1 MAALAADLDAV
12 RVAVQAA
19 VEKQEGSWDDG
30 DWSVFVVDVVSF
42 LLGKHKKQSFVV
54 AAAVG
59 LIVYGVNTEEE
70 LQGVAGQPPDD
81 EKFKRQLAD
90 KYGVPAAICD
100 MLFAKYVARS
110 EGQPKMPMRAPED
123 VAKEYLDGVLNGK
136 QLARPAFEM
145 FSPKGAF
152 KSFAREG
159 VKVPQRIDQD
169 KPYLLMYEVQNAKVR
184 ESSVYRH
191 IESTAP
197 LGCSALYATS
207 GAGKTRS
214 VFEFL

>member
-59 LIVYGVNTEEE
+59 LIVYGVTTEED

-81 EKFKRQLAD
+81 EKFKRQLAEE
-90 KYGVPAAICD
+90 GVPKAICD
-100 MLFAKYVARS
+100 MLFAQYVATS
-110 EGQPKMPMRAPED
+110 KGEPKTPMRAPEE
-123 VAKEYLDGVLNGK
+123 VAKEYLDGLLNGK
-136 QLARPAFEM
+136 QLARPAFGVNGASVSG
-145 FSPKGAF
+145 SPCMTKWMRA
-152 KSFAREG
+152 S
-159 VKVPQRIDQD
+159 
-169 KPYLLMYEVQNAKVR
+169 
-184 ESSVYRH
+184 
-191 IESTAP
+191 
-197 LGCSALYATS
+197 
-207 GAGKTRS
+207 
-214 VFEFL
+214 